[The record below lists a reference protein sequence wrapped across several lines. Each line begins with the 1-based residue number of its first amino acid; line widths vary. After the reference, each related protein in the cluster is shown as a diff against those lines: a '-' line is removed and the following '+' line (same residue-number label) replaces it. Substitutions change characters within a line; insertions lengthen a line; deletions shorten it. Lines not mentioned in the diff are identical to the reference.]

1 VLAPPRLCLLLLVPL
16 LMAGCYEGWGGVG
29 DDDSSVFP
37 DLDDDDSADD
47 DDLLDDDDD
56 DDDDDGPDPCS
67 DPVPSESMPVDEE
80 CRVDLEI
87 TEDPNLEIVWQYS
100 DFAEEPCHREVMMTP
115 LVVPLT
121 DDDGDG
127 APSAGDQRAVIFIS
141 WCGSNY
147 GSDGILRA
155 LRGDGSD
162 VLWSNT
168 DPAWRIQPDSALAAG
183 DIDGDGWPEIVAV
196 HDSHRLAAFDR
207 FGDGLWISDTSVPGG
222 AERGG
227 AFLSDMDG
235 DGAVE
240 IVYANQI
247 YDSDGVLL
255 ATGPHGTGANASR
268 PEFPTSFTVD
278 IDLDGDQEVVVGNAL
293 YDMQGVALMSNA
305 QPDGFPAVANF
316 DSDPEGEV
324 VVVFSNQVRIQDTNG
339 AILFGPVTLPGS
351 GAGGPPTVADFDGDG
366 WPEIGVANLA
376 YYTMLD
382 SDLTQMWSNET
393 TDVSSAITGSSAFD
407 FDADGASE
415 VVYSDEHDV
424 WVWDGTSGDLIHR
437 GEGHASGTHLE
448 YPVVAQVLD
457 DGPPQIVV
465 GSNNLSSA
473 GWTGITLLSD
483 SGRAWVPTRALWNQ
497 HAFMPTHI
505 GDDLSIPAAPDNPWL
520 VGQGFRQNEVVTVP
534 GVAAPDLQV
543 ELHAACMQQ
552 CPESIILRIRPLNS
566 GIGAGA
572 TQLSLAREGDTEPFL
587 VEELGAIPE
596 GTRGA
601 AVDITLDPADLTV
614 PVTVSIDPA
623 GAIAECDEDNNS
635 IVIEPLTCP

>member
-1 VLAPPRLCLLLLVPL
+1 VRLSLPVVLLALPALL
-16 LMAGCYEGWGGVG
+16 AGCYDWHQGQLD
-29 DDDSSVFP
+29 DDDSSIIAP
-37 DLDDDDSADD
+37 LDDDDSATTDD
-47 DDLLDDDDD
+47 DDV
-56 DDDDDGPDPCS
+56 GPDPC
-67 DPVPSESMPVDEE
+67 DEAVPAEAMPVDDE

-87 TEDPNLEIVWQYS
+87 TEDPALEIVWQYS
-100 DFAEEPCHREVMMTP
+100 DFAEESCFREVMMTP

-127 APSAGDQRAVIFIS
+127 VPSAGDQRAVLFITF
-141 WCGSNY
+141 CGGDYS
-147 GSDGILRA
+147 GSGILRA

-162 VLWSNT
+162 VLWSAT
-168 DPAWRIQPDSALAAG
+168 DPGWRLQPDSALAAG
-183 DIDGDGWPEIVAV
+183 DIDGDGWPEIIGV

-207 FGDGLWISDTSVPGG
+207 FGDGLWIASNNVPGG

-247 YDSDGVLL
+247 YDASGTLL
-255 ATGPHGTGANASR
+255 ATGGHGTGSNASR
-268 PEFPTSFTVD
+268 TEFPTSFTVD

-293 YDMQGVALMSNA
+293 YDLSGNALMSNGL
-305 QPDGFPAVANF
+305 PDGFPAVANF
-316 DSDPEGEV
+316 DLDPEGEIA
-324 VVVFSNQVRIQDTNG
+324 VVFSNQVRIQDTNG
-339 AILFGPVTLPGS
+339 TVLFGPVSLPGS
-351 GAGGPPTVADFDGDG
+351 GSGGPPTVADFDGDG

-382 SDLTQMWSNET
+382 SDLSQLWSNET
-393 TDVSSAITGSSAFD
+393 TDVSSSITGSSAFD

-424 WVWDGTSGDLIHR
+424 WVWDGTTGALIYR

-448 YPVVAQVLD
+448 YPVVAQVVD

-465 GSNNLSSA
+465 GSNNLSSG
-473 GWTGITLLSD
+473 GWNGITLLSD
-483 SGRAWVPTRALWNQ
+483 SGRAWVPTRSLWNQ

-505 GDDLSIPAAPDNPWL
+505 GDDLSIPMWPQNPWL

-543 ELHAACMQQ
+543 ELHDTCYEG
-552 CPESIILRIRPLNS
+552 CPDTIRIRIRPLNA

-572 TQLSLAREGDTEPFL
+572 TQLALTGEGEVAPFRI
-587 VEELGAIPE
+587 EELGALPE

-601 AVDITLDPADLTV
+601 AIDVEVEAADLSAPVTIAIDPADV
-614 PVTVSIDPA
+614 VQ
-623 GAIAECDEDNNS
+623 ECDEENNT
-635 IVIEPLTCP
+635 IVVGPITCP

>member
-1 VLAPPRLCLLLLVPL
+1 MVCSPRTSSSLLCLLLLL
-16 LMAGCYEGWGGVG
+16 GCYEWEDSGFG
-29 DDDSSVFP
+29 DDDSSGFP
-37 DLDDDDSADD
+37 ILDDDDSSAGDD
-47 DDLLDDDDD
+47 DTLDDDDTA
-56 DDDDDGPDPCS
+56 PDPCS
-67 DPVPSESMPVDEE
+67 DPVPAESMPVDEE

-87 TEDPNLEIVWQYS
+87 TEDPSLEIVWQYS
-100 DFAEEPCHREVMMTP
+100 DFAVEPCHREVMMTP

-127 APSAGDQRAVIFIS
+127 APSAGDQRAVLFIS
-141 WCGSNY
+141 WCGGNY

-155 LRGDGSD
+155 VRGDGSD
-162 VLWSNT
+162 VLWSAT
-168 DPAWRIQPDSALAAG
+168 DPAWRVQPDSALAAG

-207 FGDGLWISDTSVPGG
+207 FGDGLWISASDLPDG

-227 AFLSDMDG
+227 AFLTDMDG
-235 DGAVE
+235 NGSVE

-247 YDSDGVLL
+247 YDASGTLL
-255 ATGPHGTGANASR
+255 ATGPHGTGSNASR
-268 PEFPTSFTVD
+268 PQFPTSFTVD

-293 YDMQGVALMSNA
+293 YDIDGNALMSNS

-316 DSDPEGEV
+316 DLDPEGEV

-339 AILFGPVTLPGS
+339 TILFGPVTLPGS
-351 GAGGPPTVADFDGDG
+351 GSGGPPTVADFDGDG

-382 SDLTQMWSNET
+382 GDLSQLWSNET
-393 TDVSSAITGSSAFD
+393 TDVSSSITGSSAFD

-424 WVWDGTSGDLIHR
+424 WVWDGANGALIYQ

-448 YPVVAQVLD
+448 YPVVAQVID

-465 GSNNLSSA
+465 GSNNLSGD
-473 GWTGITLLSD
+473 GWNGITLLSD
-483 SGRAWVPTRALWNQ
+483 SGRAWVPTRSLWNQ

-505 GDDLSIPAAPDNPWL
+505 GDDLSIPAWPQNPWL

-543 ELHAACMQQ
+543 ELHAACLEE
-552 CPESIILRIRPLNS
+552 CPETILVRLRPLNS
-566 GIGAGA
+566 GIAAGA
-572 TQLSLAREGDTEPFL
+572 TQLSFTGEGEVTPFRI
-587 VEELGAIPE
+587 EELGVIPE

-601 AVDITLDPADLTV
+601 ALDIELGPAELAV
-614 PVTVSIDPA
+614 PVTVTIDPA
-623 GAIAECDEDNNS
+623 DVVNECDEENNS
-635 IVIEPLTCP
+635 IVIGPLACP

>member
-1 VLAPPRLCLLLLVPL
+1 MLALV
-16 LMAGCYEGWGGVG
+16 GCYDWDDGQLG
-29 DDDSSVFP
+29 DDDSSNVG
-37 DLDDDDSADD
+37 LDDDDSSVDD
-47 DDLLDDDDD
+47 DDLLDDDD
-56 DDDDDGPDPCS
+56 GSDPCS
-67 DPVPSESMPVDEE
+67 DPVPDESMPVDDE

-87 TEDPNLEIVWQYS
+87 TEDPALEIVWQYS
-100 DFAEEPCHREVMMTP
+100 DFAEEACHREVMMTP

-127 APSAGDQRAVIFIS
+127 APSAGDQRAVLFITF
-141 WCGSNY
+141 CGSNY
-147 GSDGILRA
+147 GADGVLRA
-155 LRGDGSD
+155 LKGDGSD
-162 VLWSNT
+162 VLWSAT
-168 DPAWRIQPDSALAAG
+168 QAGWRVQPDSALAAG

-207 FGDGLWISDTSVPGG
+207 FGAGLWISDSDVPPGT
-222 AERGG
+222 ERGG

-240 IVYANQI
+240 IVYANQV
-247 YDSDGVLL
+247 YDSSGVLL
-255 ATGPHGTGANASR
+255 ATGGHGTGSNAGR

-293 YDMQGVALMSNA
+293 YDIDGVALMSNS

-316 DSDPEGEV
+316 DLDPEGEI
-324 VVVFSNQVRIQDTNG
+324 VVVFSNQVRIQDSNG
-339 AILFGPVTLPGS
+339 AILFGPVSLPGS
-351 GAGGPPTVADFDGDG
+351 GSGGPPTVADFDGDG

-382 SDLTQMWSNET
+382 SDLSQVWSNET
-393 TDVSSAITGSSAFD
+393 TDVSSSITGSSAFD

-424 WVWDGTSGDLIHR
+424 WVWDGATGALIYR

-448 YPVVAQVLD
+448 YPVVAQVID

-465 GSNNLSSA
+465 GSNNLSGA
-473 GWTGITLLSD
+473 GWNGITLLSD
-483 SGRAWVPTRALWNQ
+483 SGRAWVPTRSLWNQ

-505 GDDLSIPAAPDNPWL
+505 SDDLSIPMWPQNPWL

-534 GVAAPDLQV
+534 GVAAPDLQL
-543 ELHAACMQQ
+543 ELHAACYAQ
-552 CPESIILRIRPLNS
+552 CPDSILLRLRPLNS

-572 TQLSLAREGDTEPFL
+572 TQLSLTGEGEVAPFGI
-587 VEELGAIPE
+587 EELGAMPE

-601 AVDITLDPADLTV
+601 SIDIEVDPAELTV
-614 PVTVSIDPA
+614 PVTVMIDPA
-623 GAIAECDEDNNS
+623 DVIQECDEANNQ
-635 IVIEPLTCP
+635 IVVGPLSCP